1 MDFVGLINPPSHHNS
16 YILVCTNYVTKWM
29 EAKALRVAT
38 EQVVVGFLHEEIFT
52 RFRIPR
58 EIVTNGGTQF
68 TSRLIKYLMDIY
80 KIKHRVT
87 TPYHPQAN
95 GQVEGKN
102 KILEAIITKT
112 VRLHLKDWA
121 DRLPEA
127 LWAYQTTWRTT
138 TGCTPYEL
146 VYGKRVLFP
155 IET

>member
-1 MDFVGLINPPSHHNS
+1 
-16 YILVCTNYVTKWM
+16 M
-29 EAKALRVAT
+29 EK
-38 EQVVVGFLHEEIFT
+38 
-52 RFRIPR
+52 
-58 EIVTNGGTQF
+58 
-68 TSRLIKYLMDIY
+68 Y

-95 GQVEGKN
+95 GQVEGTN

-155 IET
+155 IETEIQTLRTTVQLGMDLTEAQKQRLLQINELDELRQGFLAPHNNNTTSKSSVA